1 MKTPSDDFIRK
12 RFEDLDNRAYQKG
25 YPVFT
30 DFCDA
35 AELMILHSM
44 SFSCETETNGGYDF
58 SERQMACFM
67 PSDAFLEE
75 VSFPMQAVKIAPISP
90 KFADT
95 LTHRDFLGALM
106 NLGIKRELMGDL
118 LVDKSSNS
126 CIIFCVDH
134 IAPFITDNMVRV
146 KHTDVTASVIDFSE
160 SGFTPDFR
168 NETLIITSDRL
179 DSFVAAAAHT
189 SRTQGTALIDGEK
202 VMINN
207 RIEKSHTKGV
217 MEGDIVTIR
226 GKGKFRV
233 REFYGQTQK
242 GRMKVSIDWYD

>member
-12 RFEDLDNRAYQKG
+12 RFEDLDSRAYQQG
-25 YPVFT
+25 YPVYT
-30 DFCDA
+30 DFCDV

-44 SFSCETETNGGYDF
+44 RFSCSVWTNGGYDF

-67 PSDAFLEE
+67 PSDAFLEGNI
-75 VSFPMQAVKIAPISP
+75 FPMKAVRIAPISP
-90 KFADT
+90 RFADT

-118 LVDKSSNS
+118 LVDKSTNS
-126 CIIFCVDH
+126 CLVFCVDH
-134 IAPFITDNMVRV
+134 IAHFIIENLVRV
-146 KHTDVTASVIDFSE
+146 KHTDVSAAVIDFDE

-168 NETLIITSDRL
+168 SETLIITSDRL

-189 SRTQGTALIDGEK
+189 SRTQGSSLIDGEK

-207 RIEKSHTKGV
+207 RIEKSHTKAIS
-217 MEGDIVTIR
+217 EGDIVTIR
-226 GKGKFRV
+226 GRGKFRV
-233 REFYGQTQK
+233 SEFAGQTQK
-242 GRMKVSIDWYD
+242 GRMKVRIDWYD